1 MGTSAATAGPDDSAT
16 VYENMKAL
24 EGERAAVSLK
34 KTPGSYQE
42 KNHTLSEEISYS
54 KGSQSSLNMKVSEG
68 KYLN

>member
-1 MGTSAATAGPDDSAT
+1 
-16 VYENMKAL
+16 MKAL

-42 KNHTLSEEISYS
+42 KNHTLCEEISYS

-68 KYLN
+68 KYLD